1 MAVLQLS
8 IAHRRALSSRGE
20 FGMLNHLRFGS
31 LLAARVGPRSALGS
45 AAVLL
50 GIAGVFAG
58 CQPNAAPHPGG
69 PSAAISATASAGAAR
84 VKSAPCEDAE
94 GCCES
99 DEKGHVWNEAGQAW
113 IEERCGEGSVCLG
126 GRCASL
132 RLPKGEPGAAIR
144 REDLLAIAGEGWM
157 NGWGIE
163 GPVKA
168 PAVEAMEREPG
179 GWANAR
185 DFKAACGA
193 SGFVPIFERASQKPR
208 GPELARLA
216 GYLISGKARRVQ
228 LNAGFGGRLR
238 VYLGDKLVLDEARPS
253 SPKPFKDEVAA
264 EIDLGA
270 GVTPMTVL
278 LERRDEAASGVF
290 LRFKE
295 PDGRSARNL
304 LFAFPPGAAACGLGD
319 LAGVDVGRDPI
330 KGGFSVEIKTNLMGL
345 SPRSPLEA
353 PLRAELFD
361 EGKRENGREIATS
374 TIAVREFPSGGS
386 AKFSVL
392 PEKSGEFE
400 LAIGIGAKN
409 TKNEIIRRVKLIYR
423 GDLHPRIV
431 DLHARAPDLAK
442 AAPREATRDSFLYH
456 VDTLI
461 RGLAE
466 SHPDKSYLAARTADA
481 EKIAKSL
488 AAGEDPYSTKTGIVR
503 RAYTSEID
511 GRLQPYVA
519 FIPPSYKRDASK
531 SMPLII
537 TFHGLESQPEHA
549 LRAVIGEAANDAIV
563 SGHAARHL
571 PSFPDHGVLLA
582 APWGYGKA
590 GQRQLGE
597 HDVLRV
603 IREMRESYRVDERR
617 ISITGASLGGT
628 VSFVVP
634 LHYPDLF
641 SAAAPLCGYPNLL
654 TWTSVRSAPHT
665 PWEDVL
671 LQKRY
676 IGNYAE
682 NGLHLPLHIVHGG
695 LDAPDRSRVIADR
708 YRELGYPHKFDVQDE
723 LDHNVW
729 EYGYED
735 GRMIAWLKSR
745 ARPEKPA
752 RVRLATGEYRYSK
765 AYWVR
770 LIAMTD
776 ASAIAS
782 IDARV
787 AERTGEIK
795 VTTRNVDAF
804 GLDLGGFDLPSGAS
818 AVIDK
823 SSPIPLPESANA
835 KNAKTTF
842 FARASAGG
850 AFERVETEPSRA
862 GKKRP
867 GVSGPLDDILR
878 HPVLIVYGTQDP
890 AQIETNRRVAE
901 HFAAFDHWAYA
912 RFPIAADTE
921 ATAADLAQKSLI
933 LIGGPASNRVT
944 ADFISSLP
952 VRFEANALT
961 VRGKRYEGRD
971 LGVSLIHPHPKNEA
985 EYIVL
990 HAGVGDRGT
999 LASRHL
1005 PQLVPD
1011 YLVYDGRITVQRGEL
1026 LLDKR
1031 TVLEG
1036 GFFDQSWQ

>member
-1 MAVLQLS
+1 MAALQLS
-8 IAHRRALSSRGE
+8 IAHGRALSSRGE
-20 FGMLNHLRFGS
+20 FGMLSHLRFGS
-31 LLAARVGPRSALGS
+31 LLAARVGPCSALGA

-69 PSAAISATASAGAAR
+69 PSAAISGAAGAASAGAVK

-99 DEKGHVWNEAGQAW
+99 DEKGHVWNEAEQAW
-113 IEERCGEGSVCLG
+113 LEERCGEGSVCLG

-132 RLPKGEPGAAIR
+132 RLPKGEAAIR
-144 REDLLAIAGEGWM
+144 REDLLAIAGEGWV

-168 PAVEAMEREPG
+168 PAAMAPG
-179 GWANAR
+179 GWASGR

-193 SGFVPIFERASQKPR
+193 SGFVPVFERASQKKIAK

-216 GYLISGKARRVQ
+216 GYLISGKARHVQ
-228 LNAGFGGRLR
+228 LNAGFGGRMR

-270 GVTPMTVL
+270 GVTPITVL

-290 LRFKE
+290 LRFKD
-295 PDGRSARNL
+295 PNGRSARDL
-304 LFAFPPGAAACGLGD
+304 LFAFPQGGGACGLND
-319 LAGVDVGRDPI
+319 LASVDMARAPI
-330 KGGFSVEIKTNLMGL
+330 KGGFSVEIKANLMGL
-345 SPRSPLEA
+345 SPRGPLEA

-361 EGKRENGREIATS
+361 EGKLKNGREIATS
-374 TIAVREFPSGGS
+374 KVTVSEFPRGGS
-386 AKFSVL
+386 AAFSVL
-392 PEKSGEFE
+392 PEKPGDFE
-400 LAIGIGAKN
+400 LGLAIGAKN
-409 TKNEIIRRVKLIYR
+409 TKNEITRRVKLVYR
-423 GDLHPRIV
+423 GDLHARIV

-442 AAPREATRDSFLYH
+442 AAKREATRDSFLYH
-456 VDTLI
+456 VDTLV
-461 RGLAE
+461 RALAE
-466 SHPDKSYLAARTADA
+466 NHPDKSYLAARTADA

-488 AAGEDPYSTKTGIVR
+488 AAGEDPYSTKTGIVH
-503 RAYTSEID
+503 RAYTSELD

-549 LRAVIGEAANDAIV
+549 LRAVIGEAVNDAIV

-571 PSFPDHGVLLA
+571 PSFPDYGVLLA

-654 TWTSVRSAPHT
+654 TWTSVRSTPHT

-682 NGLHLPLHIVHGG
+682 NGLHLPLHIIHGG
-695 LDAPDRSRVIADR
+695 RDGPDRSRVIADR
-708 YRELGYPHKFDVQDE
+708 YRELGYEHKFDVQDE

-752 RVRLATGEYRYSK
+752 RVRLTTGEYRYSK
-765 AYWVR
+765 AHWVR

-823 SSPIPLPESANA
+823 NNPIPLPEGAS
-835 KNAKTTF
+835 AKTVF

-850 AFERVETEPSRA
+850 AFERVENEPSRA

-890 AQIETNRRVAE
+890 AQTEANRRVAE

-944 ADFISSLP
+944 ADFIGSLP

-1011 YLVYDGRITVQRGEL
+1011 YLVYDARITIQRGEL

-1031 TVLEG
+1031 AVLDG
-1036 GFFDQSWQ
+1036 GFFDQSWR